1 MTQECY
7 SNGKPKGK
15 VRYYLPTFQTE
26 VDVRCFPLSYNLDKV
41 QCGLEPDTSCF
52 CDSPVCHN
60 SSSQQIHVLACFHSF
75 HLTCLSTDGTCVL
88 CEPPLKSLAKQLS
101 ENFNKGL
108 MKENEDETEE
118 VTVSDDDNSRDLELS
133 SGDEAEEYYNSQAW
147 QRKVNDIIGT
157 YSNIHHPTKANHSQR
172 LQPTACTQRSSP
184 QTSHLNLLSTPA
196 LHILPIQTGN
206 VTTWHFPLSY
216 SQSTLNGRTGSNACT
231 FIALVLSK
239 LHVAAP
245 EMPIPHHSLSLT
257 WIFRMVQEM
266 EIGNKFY
273 DSYSSGNPVM
283 FGVREA
289 AQKVQSSLGIASLG
303 PELPADIIRQPVA
316 TANLP
321 HQIQLASMMPQTTSV
336 FIIDQKTVAFIPMGQ
351 HVLLLDS
358 HCHTQNG
365 AYIAMAPSSR
375 IWELMEWYKA
385 FNCFPYSMGTVTN
398 ITFK

>member
-196 LHILPIQTGN
+196 LHVLPIQTGN

-231 FIALVLSK
+231 FIALVLSNCMW
-239 LHVAAP
+239 LH
-245 EMPIPHHSLSLT
+245 
-257 WIFRMVQEM
+257 
-266 EIGNKFY
+266 
-273 DSYSSGNPVM
+273 
-283 FGVREA
+283 
-289 AQKVQSSLGIASLG
+289 QKCQY
-303 PELPADIIRQPVA
+303 
-316 TANLP
+316 
-321 HQIQLASMMPQTTSV
+321 H
-336 FIIDQKTVAFIPMGQ
+336 
-351 HVLLLDS
+351 
-358 HCHTQNG
+358 
-365 AYIAMAPSSR
+365 
-375 IWELMEWYKA
+375 
-385 FNCFPYSMGTVTN
+385 
-398 ITFK
+398 ITPLV

>member
-1 MTQECY
+1 MTQDCY

-108 MKENEDETEE
+108 MKENEDETED

-157 YSNIHHPTKANHSQR
+157 YSNIHHPTKATTNSLHSEKFS
-172 LQPTACTQRSSP
+172 PNIPPKPPFYSCIACSANTNWKCD
-184 QTSHLNLLSTPA
+184 NLA
-196 LHILPIQTGN
+196 
-206 VTTWHFPLSY
+206 F
-216 SQSTLNGRTGSNACT
+216 
-231 FIALVLSK
+231 
-239 LHVAAP
+239 
-245 EMPIPHHSLSLT
+245 
-257 WIFRMVQEM
+257 
-266 EIGNKFY
+266 
-273 DSYSSGNPVM
+273 
-283 FGVREA
+283 
-289 AQKVQSSLGIASLG
+289 SSLL
-303 PELPADIIRQPVA
+303 
-316 TANLP
+316 
-321 HQIQLASMMPQTTSV
+321 LAV
-336 FIIDQKTVAFIPMGQ
+336 
-351 HVLLLDS
+351 
-358 HCHTQNG
+358 HTQWSHWQQCL
-365 AYIAMAPSSR
+365 YIYCTC
-375 IWELMEWYKA
+375 I
-385 FNCFPYSMGTVTN
+385 V
-398 ITFK
+398 

>member
-1 MTQECY
+1 MTQERY

-75 HLTCLSTDGTCVL
+75 HLTCLSTDGHCVI

-101 ENFNKGL
+101 ESFNKGL
-108 MKENEDETEE
+108 MKEIEDGTDK
-118 VTVSDDDNSRDLELS
+118 VTASDDDNSRDLELL
-133 SGDEAEEYYNSQAW
+133 SGEEAEEYYNSQAW

-157 YSNIHHPTKANHSQR
+157 YSNIHHPTKANHSELQ
-172 LQPTACTQRSSP
+172 QPTTCTQRSSTRTP
-184 QTSHLNLLSTPA
+184 HLNLFPTSA
-196 LHILPIQTGN
+196 LYVLPLQTRN
-206 VTTWHFPLSY
+206 VTTWHFPPAY

-231 FIALVLSK
+231 FIALVLCK
-239 LHVAAP
+239 LHLASP
-245 EMPIPHHSLSLT
+245 ELPRPHHPLSLT
-257 WIFRMVQEM
+257 WVFRMVQGM

-273 DSYSSGNPVM
+273 DSYSAGNPVM
-283 FGVREA
+283 FGVRET
-289 AQKVQSSLGIASLG
+289 AQKVQGSLGIVSLG

-316 TANLP
+316 TANLTY
-321 HQIQLASMMPQTTSV
+321 HIQQASMMKQTTSI
-336 FIIDQKTVAFIPMGQ
+336 FIIDQKTVAIIPMGQ

-358 HCHTQNG
+358 HCHAQSVRMLQWLQAEAFGNSWSGTKHST
-365 AYIAMAPSSR
+365 AFHIA
-375 IWELMEWYKA
+375 WEQ
-385 FNCFPYSMGTVTN
+385 
-398 ITFK
+398 